1 MEEEEQEEESNGI
14 LSISCHAYQQHWS
27 HFHPALQSAFRL
39 RISHVPAPRPA
50 LLPVA
55 STVDISPLWTPWN
68 PDTSHLH
75 IPSSPGHTHSYPSY
89 ANRSASTSTP
99 PQNHLNESSCS
110 WPLCTFWIKL
120 HLQVNAEFLQIT
132 TKPLQAK
139 FLAQLDNLT
148 DKLMQNFQGSKGA
161 KGQKIKDIMAISSL
175 YDDIDIKREHTLKSL
190 VIYFNEDPDLLF
202 KEYLTS
208 STEDERLRSTAATVT
223 VFTPS
228 EEKGFRSQRM
238 LELSLK
244 VLQL

>member
-1 MEEEEQEEESNGI
+1 MEEEEQEEESNGSKNMAEHLPTKDGCQLI
-14 LSISCHAYQQHWS
+14 NLCHKNTKLLSYTTVA
-27 HFHPALQSAFRL
+27 FFENFALFQ
-39 RISHVPAPRPA
+39 
-50 LLPVA
+50 
-55 STVDISPLWTPWN
+55 D
-68 PDTSHLH
+68 
-75 IPSSPGHTHSYPSY
+75 
-89 ANRSASTSTP
+89 
-99 PQNHLNESSCS
+99 HLNESSCS

>member
-1 MEEEEQEEESNGI
+1 MNPNECYGSPEAIENAPLDRLDCFPKISYKDPQLLRELQDLLLEIDAAKSESYIPGLLYLDTARGINPVVEKLPYAMQEKWMNCGSKYKEDHRVS
-14 LSISCHAYQQHWS
+14 
-27 HFHPALQSAFRL
+27 FPPFSAF
-39 RISHVPAPRPA
+39 
-50 LLPVA
+50 VA
-55 STVDISPLWTPWN
+55 FI
-68 PDTSHLH
+68 
-75 IPSSPGHTHSYPSY
+75 G
-89 ANRSASTSTP
+89 
-99 PQNHLNESSCS
+99 
-110 WPLCTFWIKL
+110 
-120 HLQVNAEFLQIT
+120 AEFLQIT